1 MKPTMYLRVQERL
14 EPVTYKPHA
23 VPGARLDDTPIY
35 NKRVRVV
42 QQFWEHAN
50 GKETTGDM
58 FVTIMGSWHDLPLVR
73 A

>member
-14 EPVTYKPHA
+14 EPVPYKPHA
-23 VPGARLDDTPIY
+23 APGANLEDTPIQ
-35 NKRVRVV
+35 NKTIRVV

-50 GKETTGDM
+50 GREAAGDM
-58 FVTIMGSWHDLPLVR
+58 FACIMGSWIDLPLVR

>member
-1 MKPTMYLRVQERL
+1 MKPTMYLRVLVRQE
-14 EPVTYKPHA
+14 
-23 VPGARLDDTPIY
+23 LDTENSNHEYIAHK
-35 NKRVRVV
+35 NVEVI

-50 GKETTGDM
+50 GREAAGDM

>member
-14 EPVTYKPHA
+14 EPVHHNPHFT
-23 VPGARLDDTPIY
+23 PGEKIEGTAIY

-42 QQFWEHAN
+42 QQFWEH
-50 GKETTGDM
+50 TGGHDSTGNM
-58 FVTIMGSWHDLPLVR
+58 FDIIMGSWYDLPLVR